1 MVELMQTADL
11 QLANFHTGTA
21 TYQSLNLLFCF
32 LAVCALAYAEEVL
45 NDATR
50 CCEGWNGGSPEVSTV
65 LGRGQD
71 FSLILLPCWNDSLAA
86 PTCLDFFFL
95 TPLLKSV
102 RYVQVFL
109 HLFLNH
115 EGIAQNIWGETS
127 SSCCIVEN
135 YLRTQLQPC
144 KQSPKMKFFFSVSQ
158 QCSAFLSHVTSFP
171 KT

>member
-50 CCEGWNGGSPEVSTV
+50 CCEGWNCGSPEVSTV

-86 PTCLDFFFL
+86 PTCLDFFFNPVVKISTICSGL
-95 TPLLKSV
+95 PSFVSKLWRHCPK
-102 RYVQVFL
+102 
-109 HLFLNH
+109 
-115 EGIAQNIWGETS
+115 
-127 SSCCIVEN
+127 
-135 YLRTQLQPC
+135 YLRRNLQFMLHSGELF
-144 KQSPKMKFFFSVSQ
+144 KNTVTTLQTKSKDEVLFFFITAVF
-158 QCSAFLSHVTSFP
+158 CISFSRYKFP
-171 KT
+171 